1 MDIVQ
6 EAFLQDAWAGV
17 KSAWVFLKN
26 LMIKIWNFIK
36 TIFTGTREEKADV
49 ADAAYVAA
57 RNTPQKGPF
66 KVTTYDPALI
76 NAQLQCLS
84 EVCHGILFPW
94 LNDTSIRGKTE
105 DSIVD
110 EIKEALSKH
119 TTAGITQTVTLAGPE
134 VVAATL
140 AAIGPTKEAFDV
152 NDEAKKAQ
160 VDIMSRWIRDT
171 RRSLVEVQMA
181 LATHIAELE
190 RNQPGPG
197 VISRMSLIIKRY
209 KLGLNYVLSIAKILN
224 DRWDNY
230 VEIENRITAGLKA
243 NAAEWTY
250 KEQLG

>member
-1 MDIVQ
+1 MENTFDDLACTRLAEGLEAMDMFNDIASADNDLQQSVMVLENLTQLRNIITKHGLDEAVVSFISGSMETFCQEFNIPQQELVGRSFAGQMDIVQ

-94 LNDTSIRGKTE
+94 LNDTLCIYPNCFAIYFRDCISTQ
-105 DSIVD
+105 
-110 EIKEALSKH
+110 EI
-119 TTAGITQTVTLAGPE
+119 I
-134 VVAATL
+134 
-140 AAIGPTKEAFDV
+140 
-152 NDEAKKAQ
+152 
-160 VDIMSRWIRDT
+160 
-171 RRSLVEVQMA
+171 
-181 LATHIAELE
+181 
-190 RNQPGPG
+190 
-197 VISRMSLIIKRY
+197 LIIGSK
-209 KLGLNYVLSIAKILN
+209 
-224 DRWDNY
+224 
-230 VEIENRITAGLKA
+230 
-243 NAAEWTY
+243 
-250 KEQLG
+250 QP